1 MCSNTPS
8 NQFVCESWVRKKFSF
23 DLGKRFREKALSF
36 AVVPAISS
44 TAQQLKK
51 KAFGFWSVQW
61 IKFTSLHFDFDL
73 IIRQKY
79 SHKIPA
85 FFKQSRRGLSVPT

>member
-44 TAQQLKK
+44 TAQQLMK
-51 KAFGFWSVQW
+51 KAFGIWNFGFWSVDK
-61 IKFTSLHFDFDL
+61 IHFTSYRPNNPSK
-73 IIRQKY
+73 IY
-79 SHKIPA
+79 S
-85 FFKQSRRGLSVPT
+85 